1 MAQELIMAIPTPA
14 WSLRGTSCLPTRW
27 VRLDIFRETGHR
39 TLRQAGVHHPLAL
52 ITIFRSPDRA
62 LRRPCWQ
69 AHIGG
74 SRTPAAAS
82 DP

>member
-1 MAQELIMAIPTPA
+1 MAQELIMAILTPA

-52 ITIFRSPDRA
+52 I
-62 LRRPCWQ
+62 
-69 AHIGG
+69 
-74 SRTPAAAS
+74 
-82 DP
+82 